1 MSKFK
6 TKVILYG
13 DTDLIPSIA
22 AAICKGLKDK
32 GYDGYRRHL
41 SGGRIDVFIS
51 KGSFLTSFLGMDT
64 GLHIRLEPVDDGISF
79 MTRKDINCKRWL
91 PSVCLMFLLWP
102 FLPTLLWGFWKQS
115 QLRSKALSIAEAVIS
130 RDCVDTQYFPTPPCI
145 RDAYV
150 SESNSSCSLRL
161 SQGESGLLSP
171 QKRK

>member
-6 TKVILYG
+6 TKVLPYG

-22 AAICKGLKDK
+22 AGICKEFKDK

-41 SGGRIDVFIS
+41 SGDRIDVFIS

-79 MTRKDINCKRWL
+79 MTRKDINCKSWL
-91 PSVCLMFLLWP
+91 PSGCLMFLFWP
-102 FLPTLLWGFWKQS
+102 FLPTFLWGFWKQLR
-115 QLRSKALSIAEAVIS
+115 LRSKALSIAEAVIS
-130 RDCVDTQYFPTPPCI
+130 RNCVHTQYFLTPPCI

-150 SESNSSCSLRL
+150 SESHSSCTLRL
-161 SQGESGLLSP
+161 SPGESGLLSP
-171 QKRK
+171 QK